1 MLLPSLKSFNMFP
14 SLKHK
19 CQLPFTAQGVQDGPG
34 LCPGLWIPLLRA
46 STHPQ
51 PTVPGTALPSTLA
64 YGLHSGAQPGP
75 PPTCPGLQSPLL
87 NASSHPQPTVPSMA
101 LPSTLA

>member
-1 MLLPSLKSFNMFP
+1 MLLPSLKSFNMSP

-19 CQLPFTAQGVQDGPG
+19 CQLPFTAQGVQDGPA

-75 PPTCPGLQSPLL
+75 PPTCPGLRSPLL
-87 NASSHPQPTVPSMA
+87 NASSHPQPTVPSTA